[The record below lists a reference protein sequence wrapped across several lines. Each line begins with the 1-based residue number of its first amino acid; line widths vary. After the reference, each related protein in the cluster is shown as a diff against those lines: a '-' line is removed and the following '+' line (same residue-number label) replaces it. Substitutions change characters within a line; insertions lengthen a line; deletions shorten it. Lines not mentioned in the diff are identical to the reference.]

1 MLGVPDTA
9 SYASVEQNA
18 IQFVTHTLRPYAE
31 KIEWAY
37 SRLLPPNAYIKF
49 NFNALL
55 RGDLQSRATAYSIL
69 TQAGIMSVNDAR
81 ALEDLSAVEGGDVN
95 RVPLANIDLMSSTL
109 VGEEMKVKMAQYLVQ
124 VGFDPADVLA
134 KVGLPQIAH
143 SGLPSVQLQP
153 VQNIDPNAPENVYG
167 VN

>member
-1 MLGVPDTA
+1 MGVPGTNT
-9 SYASVEQNA
+9 YASVEQSNLQWLSHG
-18 IQFVTHTLRPYAE
+18 IRPILE
-31 KIEWAY
+31 KIEWSY
-37 SRLLPPNAYIKF
+37 SLLLPVPRAFVKF

-81 ALEDLSAVEGGDVN
+81 ALEDLSPVTGGDVN
-95 RVPLANIDLMSSTL
+95 RVPLANIDLSGATL

-134 KVGLPQIAH
+134 KIGLPQIAH